1 MLNRSV
7 VVAAAL
13 GVMLGGGGV
22 AGFMALTKK
31 PEKVR
36 PDTAAPAKSGADD
49 DDDVEAANANLVRSL
64 AECNRRLGDLGQKR
78 VEPMASA
85 PASDP
90 SQGGGRRGGRGREPQ
105 QVDWDRHAADGTVP
119 YRIPCIRDTPFA
131 PSTRQADR
139 LGLAPQDVEVLKEAY
154 KSSNARVMADLVPL
168 CAQVV
173 GTKEVAE
180 KIGPQAC
187 MNAIMDSARKQ
198 SPEKTKE
205 ALSRVAEVNGGK
217 RPAPASPQGALPVE
231 ALMLAFTKEQKAF
244 EADLAAK
251 LGPEEARRLAN
262 ARGLCSERGTARAG
276 APPAEPDR

>member
-7 VVAAAL
+7 VVAAVL
-13 GVMLGGGGV
+13 GVVLGGGGV
-22 AGFMALTKK
+22 AGFMALTKS
-31 PEKVR
+31 PEKAR
-36 PDTAAPAKSGADD
+36 PDAPVPAKSAADD

-78 VEPMASA
+78 VEPLASA
-85 PASDP
+85 PASEP
-90 SQGGGRRGGRGREPQ
+90 SQGPRRGGRGREPQ

-119 YRIPCIRDTPFA
+119 YRIPCIRDTPFV

-139 LGLAPQDVEVLKEAY
+139 LGLAPQDVDVLKESY
-154 KSSNARVMADLVPL
+154 KSSNARMMAELVPL

-173 GTKEVAE
+173 GSKEVAE

-187 MNAIMDSARKQ
+187 MNAILDSARKQ

-217 RPAPASPQGALPVE
+217 RPAPTSTQGVLPVE
-231 ALMLAFTKEQKAF
+231 ALMLAFTKEQKTF

-276 APPAEPDR
+276 APPAEIDR

>member
-7 VVAAAL
+7 VVAAVL
-13 GVMLGGGGV
+13 GVLLGGGGV
-22 AGFMALTKK
+22 AGFMALTKN
-31 PEKVR
+31 PEKAR
-36 PDTAAPAKSGADD
+36 PDAPAPAKSAADD

-78 VEPMASA
+78 VEPLASA
-85 PASDP
+85 TASDP

-139 LGLAPQDVEVLKEAY
+139 LGLAPQDVDVLREAY
-154 KSSNARVMADLVPL
+154 KSSNARMMAELVPL

-180 KIGPQAC
+180 KIGAQAC

-217 RPAPASPQGALPVE
+217 RPAPPSTQGALPVE
-231 ALMLAFTKEQKAF
+231 ALMLAFTKEQKTF

-276 APPAEPDR
+276 APPTEVDR